1 MKARHAKPGHPYL
14 YLFLLILSCLLVLGG
29 YFVYNALHAD
39 DPSDGDT
46 STTTVV
52 TTTTTTTT
60 TTQTT
65 ASTTTS
71 ATESDTVTTTE
82 GTGGTVTSTTAG
94 TTTTKAP
101 ATTTKSGTTN
111 TTAAGK
117 ISLPDTLFIGD
128 SRTHGL
134 SLYGKISDA
143 DFFAKTSLSSFSVLK
158 DTSKVSI
165 NGLGEVTLKQLLQKR
180 QYKTVYIMLGINE
193 IGYAMKNIVAKYE
206 ELISVV
212 RQYQPDAVIVL
223 QSTIHVRADK
233 EKPANGVTNKNINTL
248 NGYLEAMADGTTIRY
263 LNVNTVFDDENGA
276 MGKEY
281 SNDGVH
287 FYSKYYLLWRDFIAA
302 NHPQ

>member
-1 MKARHAKPGHPYL
+1 MKAKHAKPGHPYL

-60 TTQTT
+60 QTT

-71 ATESDTVTTTE
+71 TAGSDTI
-82 GTGGTVTSTTAG
+82 TSTTASTTSTKTP
-94 TTTTKAP
+94 TTTTQ
-101 ATTTKSGTTN
+101 SGTTG